1 MKKVV
6 KINESNI
13 AQLIKPLVVKY
24 LREGI
29 QRKRQIAEAKRRHE
43 SRRLTEAKLNRIVKE
58 NVDRVLNE
66 KWSDTYDQ
74 WADGLASGLG
84 NDELTSLNNKW
95 SQELK
100 DEFPDFKARGHEANR
115 HFKTR
120 DVAAGKT
127 GPGWDDDSQYERH
140 NILKKNRE
148 MGIEPEEDPMDD
160 LDALSI
166 RDKQWNGPDVDDEE
180 FDDSDFY
187 NDDLAKDFGL

>member
-24 LREGI
+24 LKEGI
-29 QRKRQIAEAKRRHE
+29 QRKKQIAEAKRRHE

-58 NVDRVLNE
+58 NVAKILNE

-74 WADGLASGLG
+74 WADGLANGLG
-84 NDELTSLNNKW
+84 RDELSSLNDKW
-95 SQELK
+95 SSELRN
-100 DEFPDFKARGHEANR
+100 EYPDFKARGHAANQ
-115 HFKTR
+115 HFKAR
-120 DVAAGKT
+120 DVAAGKV
-127 GPGWDDDSQYERH
+127 GPGWDDDNQYERH

-148 MGIEPEEDPMDD
+148 MGVEEDPMDD

-166 RDKQWNGPDVDDEE
+166 RDKEWNGPDVDDEE
-180 FDDSDFY
+180 FDDSEFY